1 MTHWVKQI
9 FFIRFVYKINE
20 FIRILL
26 SQSDGNSVD
35 LLALK
40 YKILKNEILKA
51 ILHVNQHPDCCPVY
65 TIKRLQHTRRKK
77 GYLSFWNLFFM
88 NLESKI

>member
-40 YKILKNEILKA
+40 YKILKNEILKT

-65 TIKRLQHTRRKK
+65 TIKRLQHTRR
-77 GYLSFWNLFFM
+77 
-88 NLESKI
+88 